1 MAIGKKL
8 EDLLK
13 LRNTNPNQLS
23 KNTGLSVATIYSII
37 RRDNMKVNLDD
48 LQKIAN
54 ELCVTLDYFTDTNQK
69 ITMDIGE
76 RIKARR
82 KEIGLSAEQVA
93 EKLGVSPAT
102 IYRYESN
109 DILNMRIDKLEPIAK
124 ALNTTPAYL
133 MGWEDTNKA
142 NIEENK
148 TNTIKFIG
156 RDGTVEVKHF
166 SDEEYA
172 IVKKMLSALPD
183 MDEDL

>member
-54 ELCVTLDYFTDTNQK
+54 ELCVTLDYFTDTTQK

-82 KEIGLSAEQVA
+82 EAANMTQTELA
-93 EKLGVSPAT
+93 EKLHTTKQT
-102 IYRYESN
+102 IHKYENNIVLS
-109 DILNMRIDKLEPIAK
+109 IPVIR
-124 ALNTTPAYL
+124 TT
-133 MGWEDTNKA
+133 
-142 NIEENK
+142 
-148 TNTIKFIG
+148 
-156 RDGTVEVKHF
+156 
-166 SDEEYA
+166 
-172 IVKKMLSALPD
+172 
-183 MDEDL
+183 